1 MLVLPGWFSKH
12 LSIKG
17 PGSSSPSLC
26 LMGGCTN
33 SFPLLSSHNPLEAVS
48 MSHSMFSSSG
58 SGTENSYYF
67 HKSSSYLSSN
77 YPVLFFFFF
86 LETLLIC
93 AAPGIRV
100 LSPLQMPLSSQRASE
115 HCKIIYTAKWFW
127 CWELNTGSFHSTTEH
142 IST

>member
-26 LMGGCTN
+26 LMGGCAN
-33 SFPLLSSHNPLEAVS
+33 CFPLLSSHNPLEAVS
-48 MSHSMFSSSG
+48 MSHSMLSSS
-58 SGTENSYYF
+58 EWNRKLLLLPQELKLPQF
-67 HKSSSYLSSN
+67 KL
-77 YPVLFFFFF
+77 PRVFFFFF

-93 AAPGIRV
+93 AAPGMPV
-100 LSPLQMPLSSQRASE
+100 LSTLQRPLSSQRASE

-127 CWELNTGSFHSTTEH
+127 CWELNTGSFHSTTEY